1 MALKDKYEQH
11 YQEVAKTFEKIRKH
25 IQKQLEKKFGTLID
39 IEEKVDNEDILDEE
53 TGEFIAESQE
63 LIDNIVI
70 EKIDKLYPKA
80 NQQLKDFLGFFY
92 MEHFFRKIS
101 NEMELEEE
109 LEESNNDKEKPKYL
123 N

>member
-11 YQEVAKTFEKIRKH
+11 YQEVSKTFEKIRKH
-25 IQKQLEKKFGTLID
+25 IQKQLEKKFGTLVD
-39 IEEKVDNEDILDEE
+39 IEEKVDTEDIY
-53 TGEFIAESQE
+53 
-63 LIDNIVI
+63 NIVI

-109 LEESNNDKEKPKYL
+109 LEESNNNKEKPKYL

>member
-1 MALKDKYEQH
+1 
-11 YQEVAKTFEKIRKH
+11 
-25 IQKQLEKKFGTLID
+25 
-39 IEEKVDNEDILDEE
+39 
-53 TGEFIAESQE
+53 
-63 LIDNIVI
+63 
-70 EKIDKLYPKA
+70 
-80 NQQLKDFLGFFY
+80 